1 MVGIVNTSKLLSKV
15 SKLDV
20 SGAQTVKLLVD
31 AYSLCRTT
39 ESVEQTKRLQ
49 ITSDRDIK
57 INEIKT
63 KKDLLES
70 YMKSAFAERADM
82 IEGFF
87 ERLDVAI
94 EKEDYKLLEHS
105 IGAILAVAKQSPIL
119 HSKELIAAMNN
130 PDVDVID
137 I

>member
-1 MVGIVNTSKLLSKV
+1 MVVKLSSANWLMKMSKS
-15 SKLDV
+15 DI
-20 SGAQTVKLLVD
+20 SGAQAIKIFVD
-31 AYSLCRTT
+31 AYTLCRTT

-49 ITSDRDIK
+49 ITADRDIK
-57 INEIKT
+57 IAEIEA

-70 YMKSAFAERADM
+70 FMKSAFNERADM
-82 IEGFF
+82 IHGFF
-87 ERLDVAI
+87 ERLDLAI
-94 EKEDYKLLEHS
+94 EKRDYKLMENS
-105 IGAILAVAKQSPIL
+105 IGAILAVARQSPIF